1 MSIDGA
7 VPLTATSRTR
17 NEMKRIGNERERR
30 GRKRGLI
37 AALEETR
44 DEVAG

>member
-7 VPLTATSRTR
+7 VPLTGTSRTR
-17 NEMKRIGNERERR
+17 NEMKRIGNEGEET
-30 GRKRGLI
+30 GDLI
-37 AALEETR
+37 ATLEETR

>member
-7 VPLTATSRTR
+7 VLGTVTSRTR
-17 NEMKRIGNERERR
+17 NEMKRIGNKRERS
-30 GRKRGLI
+30 RKRVLI
-37 AALEETR
+37 ATLEETR

>member
-17 NEMKRIGNERERR
+17 NETKRIGNERERS
-30 GRKRGLI
+30 RKRDLI
-37 AALEETR
+37 AALEEAR
-44 DEVAG
+44 HKVAG